1 MLPGFHTIT
10 LVNRSGLLLGCTGD
24 STRAAAIGAIIAN
37 IWQSHEK
44 CEGAGALSC
53 LLIECEEGRLAI
65 QTVGSFVLGCCSDKS
80 VPYGVLK
87 MKAGALH
94 EFLSPPLSQIAS

>member
-1 MLPGFHTIT
+1 MSVLKARTLPEVLGDAMLPGFHTIT

-53 LLIECEEGRLAI
+53 LL
-65 QTVGSFVLGCCSDKS
+65 LG
-80 VPYGVLK
+80 L
-87 MKAGALH
+87 
-94 EFLSPPLSQIAS
+94 LSAC